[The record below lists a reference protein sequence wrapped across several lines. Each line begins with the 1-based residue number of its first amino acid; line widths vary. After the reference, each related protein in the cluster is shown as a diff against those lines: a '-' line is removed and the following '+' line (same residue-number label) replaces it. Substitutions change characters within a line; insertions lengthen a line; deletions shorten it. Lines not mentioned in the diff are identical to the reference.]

1 MNSQLW
7 SPRIN
12 YSLCNGCGECLQKC
26 PCSVFR
32 VEHSKPVIYDPL
44 GCNYCGPCEAICPTA
59 AIELPYLICR
69 ATDQVI
75 LQERSKVTVNHQK
88 NPYTFFD
95 SLIAQLDL
103 ILADSIISR
112 TIVTDRHFKVT
123 LSGFAAG

>member
-1 MNSQLW
+1 
-7 SPRIN
+7 
-12 YSLCNGCGECLQKC
+12 
-26 PCSVFR
+26 
-32 VEHSKPVIYDPL
+32 L